1 MTHAF
6 PAHDS
11 EELTTTQKLQ
21 KIWIQEGRQEGIQ
34 EGIQE
39 GLREGIQKGIQEG
52 LQEGA
57 QKERTHT
64 IRTLSQKAFTPQQIA
79 DLLSLDIAEVE
90 SSLSPP

>member
-21 KIWIQEGRQEGIQ
+21 KIWIQEGRQEGIR
-34 EGIQE
+34 EGI
-39 GLREGIQKGIQEG
+39 REGIQKG
-52 LQEGA
+52 LQEGS

-64 IRTLSQKAFTPQQIA
+64 ILTLSQKAFTPKQIA
-79 DLLSLDIAEVE
+79 DLLSLDMAEVE
-90 SSLSPP
+90 SSLSSP